1 MRTDGVDVAVTRL
14 RLALGLVAA
23 AAAVVAAMPHA
34 LSSGSTSGVVIVGD
48 VVPWLANLVAWQVRA
63 TWSSRSTEGLWAL
76 PSDLFR
82 VAIATG
88 AVLVVAARLALLALP
103 QVGTRPT
110 ALVATT
116 AEDLIYGLGIV
127 ALGALAA
134 FALARTMLRSALRY
148 QPSPTAARDI
158 SLRTR
163 FVLIATGA
171 SFATAGVL
179 LDVLVDFERTPD
191 SALIGYGLVA
201 GALVAFATVIGWLL
215 GDDAVGGVSAIT
227 HRLRDVASADPAADT
242 PALLGADEIA
252 DLAAAAIGLERRL
265 RRDAIRAA
273 AGAERERIARELHD
287 GVAKSISI
295 LALEAAT
302 VSQSVSTEVRPGLS
316 RIERIARLLSEELRA
331 IVTDV
336 RSHEDARPF
345 AEALRDLVD
354 RHPIAD
360 LSLKGDLERIG
371 MLARFETLRILD
383 EALTN
388 ALKHAA
394 AQHVH
399 ARVVVAVD
407 RVDVEVEDDGVGV
420 PKVEWDG
427 LAQGGRYGLVGIRE
441 RAGLLRGNVSL
452 DRGPLGG
459 TLLRVEFPL
468 ARP

>member
-1 MRTDGVDVAVTRL
+1 MRRL
-14 RLALGLVAA
+14 RLALVIVAIG
-23 AAAVVAAMPHA
+23 AAVVAAMPHA
-34 LSSGSTSGVVIVGD
+34 LSPGSATASVIGAD
-48 VVPWLANLVAWQVRA
+48 ASPWLAILASWQVLATRA
-63 TWSSRSTEGLWAL
+63 SRSAERLWAL

-82 VAIATG
+82 TAIAVG
-88 AVLVVAARLALLALP
+88 GVLVMAARLALLGLP

-116 AEDLIYGLGIV
+116 AEDLIYGFGIV

-134 FALARTMLRSALRY
+134 FALTRTMLRPALRF

-191 SALIGYGLVA
+191 GTLIGYGLVA
-201 GALVAFATVIGWLL
+201 GALVAFATIIGFLL
-215 GDDAVGGVSAIT
+215 GDDAAGGVSAIT
-227 HRLRDVASADPAADT
+227 RRLRDVATADLVADR
-242 PALLGADEIA
+242 PALLAADEIA
-252 DLAAAAIGLERRL
+252 ELAVAVMELEGRV

-273 AGAERERIARELHD
+273 AGAERDRFARELHD

-302 VSQSVSTEVRPGLS
+302 VADRASTEIRPALA
-316 RIERIARLLSEELRA
+316 RIERLARLLSEELRA
-331 IVTDV
+331 IVADV
-336 RSHEDARPF
+336 RSQDHARPF
-345 AEALRDLVD
+345 AEALRDLVE

-360 LSLKGDLERIG
+360 LSIEGDLERIG
-371 MLARFETLRILD
+371 ILARFETLRIVD

-388 ALKHAA
+388 AMKHAD

-399 ARVVVAVD
+399 ARVAVVTD

-420 PKVEWDG
+420 AAVEWDG
-427 LAQGGRYGLVGIRE
+427 LASVGRYGLVGIRE
-441 RAGLLRGNVSL
+441 RVGLLRGSLSL

-459 TLLRVEFPL
+459 TLLRVDFPL
-468 ARP
+468 AQT